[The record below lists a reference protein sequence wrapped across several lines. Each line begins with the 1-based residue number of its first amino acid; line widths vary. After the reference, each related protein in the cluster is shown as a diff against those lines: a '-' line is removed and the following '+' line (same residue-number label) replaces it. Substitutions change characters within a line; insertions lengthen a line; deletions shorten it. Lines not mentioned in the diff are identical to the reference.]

1 MKFLIVL
8 LNLITAHSFIISCG
22 DASNHS
28 LKQSKESNEQIL
40 GNQLNVDNTATTA
53 DGAEITEMNDI
64 IYETYTFD
72 DQSLSEKSESLAG
85 TGYENGKLFIYSS
98 AVEIARLPVTQKG
111 SFTVQIPIEIHE
123 VQTRRQEWKRCGRLG
138 IERCRRWVD
147 EHRVPVNAS
156 VEIWM
161 GGKMLSKDDYASH
174 TMTAG
179 PWSENSDYFRSMLGP
194 VDTLFQGD
202 PFGMVSTMAGLF
214 SGKKLKSAVRT
225 FSGYQTLG
233 RTVNLGSSG
242 APEEVIV
249 ILRRNAGKGSLV
261 VKPFNAYITEYY

>member
-1 MKFLIVL
+1 MKLS
-8 LNLITAHSFIISCG
+8 NLILVTGLMTNFSCG
-22 DASNHS
+22 TDHRDVSDLSISGVMNCGNVNGAKCGSSMRGAS
-28 LKQSKESNEQIL
+28 Q
-40 GNQLNVDNTATTA
+40 VV
-53 DGAEITEMNDI
+53 
-64 IYETYTFD
+64 TYTYD

-98 AVEIARLPVTQKG
+98 AVEIARLPVIQKG

-225 FSGYQTLG
+225 FSGYQTLD